1 MVKEKK
7 VEFGIEI
14 TKPWSKEMY
23 AHNEELAEDLKEWI
37 LDMWHEAYTLS
48 KESYDDFLEDDQ
60 EGLDFG
66 ESDPHNFN
74 ETMIN
79 ICEAVTYYNFGSGF
93 TVDDIADEVE
103 KEIEAAAFWRLKEIA
118 EELEI
123 DMVEEFGAGFVG
135 LKQPANFF

>member
-23 AHNEELAEDLKEWI
+23 VHNDELAEDLKEWI
-37 LDMWHEAYTLS
+37 FDMWDEAYTLS

-60 EGLDFG
+60 EGLEFG
-66 ESDPHNFN
+66 DSDPHNFN

-79 ICEAVTYYNFGSGF
+79 ICEAVTYYNFGGGY

-103 KEIEAAAFWRLKEIA
+103 KELMTAAFWRLKEIA

-135 LKQPANFF
+135 LK

>member
-1 MVKEKK
+1 MAKVKK

-23 AHNEELAEDLKEWI
+23 THNDELADDLKEWI
-37 LDMWHEAYTLS
+37 LDMWDDAYTLS

-60 EGLDFG
+60 EGLEFG
-66 ESDPHNFN
+66 DSDPHNFN

-79 ICEAVTYYNFGSGF
+79 ICEAVTYYNFGGGY

-135 LKQPANFF
+135 LK

>member
-1 MVKEKK
+1 MTKVKK

-23 AHNEELAEDLKEWI
+23 VHNDELADDLKEWI
-37 LDMWHEAYTLS
+37 LDMWDEAYTLS

-60 EGLDFG
+60 EGLEFG
-66 ESDPHNFN
+66 DSDPHNFN

-79 ICEAVTYYNFGSGF
+79 ICEAVTYYNFGGGY

-103 KEIEAAAFWRLKEIA
+103 KELLTAAFWRLKEIA

-135 LKQPANFF
+135 LK

>member
-23 AHNEELAEDLKEWI
+23 VHNDELADDLKEWI
-37 LDMWHEAYTLS
+37 LDMWDEAYTLS

-66 ESDPHNFN
+66 DSDPHNFN

-79 ICEAVTYYNFGSGF
+79 ICEAVTYYNFGGGY

-103 KEIEAAAFWRLKEIA
+103 KELMTAAFWRLKEIA

-135 LKQPANFF
+135 LK

>member
-135 LKQPANFF
+135 LK

>member
-1 MVKEKK
+1 MKIKK
-7 VEFGIEI
+7 YGIEI

-23 AHNEELAEDLKEWI
+23 AHNDELADDLKDWLI
-37 LDMWHEAYTLS
+37 DMWDEAYQLS

-60 EGLDFG
+60 EGLEFG
-66 ESDPHNFN
+66 DSDPHNFN

-79 ICEAVTYYNFGSGF
+79 ICEAVTYYNFGGGY

-135 LKQPANFF
+135 LK

>member
-1 MVKEKK
+1 MAKVKK

-23 AHNEELAEDLKEWI
+23 AHNEELADDLKDWLI
-37 LDMWHEAYTLS
+37 DMWDEAYQLS

-60 EGLDFG
+60 EGLEFG
-66 ESDPHNFN
+66 DSDPHNFN

-79 ICEAVTYYNFGSGF
+79 ICEAVTYYNFGGGY

-103 KEIEAAAFWRLKEIA
+103 KELMTAAFWRLKEIA

-135 LKQPANFF
+135 LK

>member
-23 AHNEELAEDLKEWI
+23 THNDELADDLKEWI
-37 LDMWHEAYTLS
+37 FDMWDEAYTLS

-60 EGLDFG
+60 EGLEFG
-66 ESDPHNFN
+66 DSDPHNFN

-79 ICEAVTYYNFGSGF
+79 ICEAVTYYNFGGGY

-103 KEIEAAAFWRLKEIA
+103 KELMTAAFWRLKEIA

-135 LKQPANFF
+135 LK

>member
-103 KEIEAAAFWRLKEIA
+103 KEIEAAAFWRLKQIA

-135 LKQPANFF
+135 LK

>member
-1 MVKEKK
+1 MAKVKK

-23 AHNEELAEDLKEWI
+23 AHNEELADDLKDWV
-37 LDMWHEAYTLS
+37 LDMWNEAYTLS

-60 EGLDFG
+60 QGLEFG

-79 ICEAVTYYNFGSGF
+79 ICEAVIYYRFGSGY
-93 TVDDIADEVE
+93 TVDDIAE
-103 KEIEAAAFWRLKEIA
+103 EIEREIEDAAFWRLKEIA
-118 EELEI
+118 EDLEI
-123 DMVEEFGAGFVG
+123 DMVKEFGAGFVG
-135 LKQPANFF
+135 LK

>member
-37 LDMWHEAYTLS
+37 LDMWDEAYTLS

-60 EGLDFG
+60 EGLEFG
-66 ESDPHNFN
+66 DSDPHNFN

-79 ICEAVTYYNFGSGF
+79 ICEAVTYYNFGGGY

-103 KEIEAAAFWRLKEIA
+103 KELMTAAFWRLKEIA

-135 LKQPANFF
+135 LK

>member
-1 MVKEKK
+1 MAKVKK

-23 AHNEELAEDLKEWI
+23 AHNDELADDLKDW
-37 LDMWHEAYTLS
+37 LFDMWDEAYTLS

-60 EGLDFG
+60 EGLEFG
-66 ESDPHNFN
+66 DSDPHNFN

-79 ICEAVTYYNFGSGF
+79 ICEAVTYYNFGGGY

-103 KEIEAAAFWRLKEIA
+103 KELMTAAFWRLKEIA

-135 LKQPANFF
+135 LK

>member
-1 MVKEKK
+1 MAKVKK

-23 AHNEELAEDLKEWI
+23 AHNEELADDLKDWLI
-37 LDMWHEAYTLS
+37 DMWDEAYQLS

-60 EGLDFG
+60 EGLEFG
-66 ESDPHNFN
+66 DSDPHNFN

-79 ICEAVTYYNFGSGF
+79 ICEAVTYYNFGGGY

-103 KEIEAAAFWRLKEIA
+103 KELLTAAFWRLKEIA

-135 LKQPANFF
+135 LK

>member
-23 AHNEELAEDLKEWI
+23 VHNDELAEDLKEWI
-37 LDMWHEAYTLS
+37 FDMWDEAYTLS

-60 EGLDFG
+60 EGLEFG
-66 ESDPHNFN
+66 DSDPHNFN

-79 ICEAVTYYNFGSGF
+79 ICEAVTYYNFGGGY

-135 LKQPANFF
+135 LK

>member
-1 MVKEKK
+1 MAKVKK

-23 AHNEELAEDLKEWI
+23 AHNEELADDLKDWVI
-37 LDMWHEAYTLS
+37 DMWDEAYQLS

-60 EGLDFG
+60 EGLEFG
-66 ESDPHNFN
+66 DSDPHNFN

-79 ICEAVTYYNFGSGF
+79 ICEAVTYYNFGGGY

-103 KEIEAAAFWRLKEIA
+103 KELMTAAFWRLKEIA

-135 LKQPANFF
+135 LK

>member
-1 MVKEKK
+1 MAKVKK

-23 AHNEELAEDLKEWI
+23 VHNDELAEDLKEWI
-37 LDMWHEAYTLS
+37 FDMWDEAYTLS

-60 EGLDFG
+60 EGLEFG
-66 ESDPHNFN
+66 DSDPHNFN

-79 ICEAVTYYNFGSGF
+79 ICEAVTYYNFGGGY

-135 LKQPANFF
+135 LK